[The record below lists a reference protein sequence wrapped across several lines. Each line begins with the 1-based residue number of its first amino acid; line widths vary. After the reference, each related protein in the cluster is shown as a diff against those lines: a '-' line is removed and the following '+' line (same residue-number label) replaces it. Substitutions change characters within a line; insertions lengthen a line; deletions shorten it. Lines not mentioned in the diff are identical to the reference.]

1 MKSRV
6 LVRLSIIWDLEGASE
21 SNYGLIVRFKSDNP
35 FILSL
40 ASTSQCQEH
49 PPQGGLE
56 LQ

>member
-1 MKSRV
+1 M
-6 LVRLSIIWDLEGASE
+6 RLSIIWDLEGASE